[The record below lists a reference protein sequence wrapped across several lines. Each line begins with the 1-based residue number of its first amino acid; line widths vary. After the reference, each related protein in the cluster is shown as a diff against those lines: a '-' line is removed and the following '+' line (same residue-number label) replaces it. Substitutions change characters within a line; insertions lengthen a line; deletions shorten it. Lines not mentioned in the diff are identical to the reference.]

1 MSISSLLFTAR
12 DSLMSQQMAI
22 EITGGNIANVDTPGY
37 SRQRTDFTSVGSI
50 GVKTTTAQIGVAIA
64 RVERIYDR
72 YLESQ
77 IIQQQ
82 QNTGYGDALLRG
94 LQNIEV
100 MLDDTDGGGIN
111 DQLNKFWSAWENLS
125 NAPGGRVERSTL
137 LSAAQNL
144 TSSLV
149 SYRQNLDTI
158 NNDMNRN
165 IADVVG
171 QINSKVGEIRDL
183 NVRIIETVG
192 SSGEKNLLFDK
203 RTEALKGLSE
213 LLNITHFEGADGT
226 LSIYLANGDPLLQG
240 VLAQPL
246 SLALNTSNRTDI
258 TTATTTGETVNGALT
273 RGKLGAYLE
282 LQNRIIPEYT
292 AYIDDFATSLADR
305 INALHAEGFDAYQNT
320 GAAFFEIA
328 DGNNKAGTIRVTAAV
343 AADVNRIAAAGSVSG
358 DGENSRRIAAVQHEL
373 LMNNDT
379 ASLNS
384 FLATV
389 VGQIGSQVAS
399 AQTNSQHQ
407 ALIMNQLDTQ
417 RASVSGVSI
426 DEEMIRLIKYQ
437 MGYNAAGKLVAV
449 VDEMMDTLLG
459 LVKG

>member
-37 SRQRTDFTSVGSI
+37 SRQRTDFTSIGSISVKATSAQVGS
-50 GVKTTTAQIGVAIA
+50 AII
-64 RVERIYDR
+64 RVERVYDR

-82 QNTGYGDALLRG
+82 QNTGYSDALLRG

-125 NAPGGRVERSTL
+125 NAPGGKVERSSL

-149 SYRQNLDTI
+149 SYRQNLDVI

-165 IADVVG
+165 ITDVVA
-171 QINSKVGEIRDL
+171 QINQKVGEIRDL
-183 NVRIIETVG
+183 NARIIETPG
-192 SSGEKNLLFDK
+192 DSGEKNLLYDK
-203 RTEALKGLSE
+203 RTEALKGLSQ
-213 LLNITHFEGADGT
+213 LVNITHFDDADGT
-226 LSIYLANGDPLLQG
+226 LNIYLANGDPLLQG
-240 VLAQPL
+240 VLQQEL
-246 SLALNTSNRTDI
+246 SLALNADNRIDI
-258 TTATTTGETVNGALT
+258 YSTATTGETVNASLT

-282 LQNRIIPEYT
+282 LQNSIVPEYT
-292 AYIDDFATSLADR
+292 DYIDEFANTLADR
-305 INALHAEGFDAYQNT
+305 VNALHAEGFDAYQNT
-320 GAAFFEIA
+320 GGALFTIG
-328 DGNNKAGTIRVTAAV
+328 DMSNIAGTLQVNSAI
-343 AADVNRIAAAGSVSG
+343 AADVNRIAAATSVSG
-358 DGENSRRIAAVQHEL
+358 DGENARRIAAVQHEL

-389 VGQIGSQVAS
+389 VGQIGSEVAS
-399 AQTNSQHQ
+399 AQTNSAHQ
-407 ALIMNQLDTQ
+407 ALIMNQLDNQ

-437 MGYNAAGKLVAV
+437 MGYNAAGKLCSV
-449 VDEMMDTLLG
+449 VDEMMETLMG
-459 LVKG
+459 LVKA

>member
-1 MSISSLLFTAR
+1 MSISSILFTAR

-37 SRQRTDFTSVGSI
+37 SRQRTDFTSIGSI
-50 GVKTTTAQIGVAIA
+50 SVKTTSAQVGAAVI
-64 RVERIYDR
+64 RVERVFDR

-82 QNTGYGDALLRG
+82 QNTGYSDALLRG

-125 NAPGGRVERSTL
+125 NAPAGRVERSSL

-144 TSSLV
+144 ASSLV

-171 QINSKVGEIRDL
+171 QINSKVSEIRDL
-183 NVRIIETVG
+183 NARIIETVG
-192 SSGEKNLLFDK
+192 NSGEKNLLYDK

-213 LLNITHFEGADGT
+213 LVNITHFDNADGT
-226 LSIYLANGDPLLQG
+226 LNIYLANGDPLLQG
-240 VLAQPL
+240 VLAQQL
-246 SLALNTSNRTDI
+246 SYKVNADNRTDVYA
-258 TTATTTGETVNGALT
+258 ATTTGETVNDVLT
-273 RGKLGAYLE
+273 KGKLGAYLE

-292 AYIDDFATSLADR
+292 AYIDDFAQALADR
-305 INALHAEGFDAYQNT
+305 VNELHAEGFDAYQNT
-320 GAAFFEIA
+320 GTAFFEI
-328 DGNNKAGTIRVTAAV
+328 GSGSNMAGTIRVNAAI
-343 AADVNRIAAAGSVSG
+343 AADVNRIAAATSVSG
-358 DGENSRRIAAVQHEL
+358 DGENSRRIAAVQHDL
-373 LMNNDT
+373 LMNNNT
-379 ASLNS
+379 ASLNT
-384 FLATV
+384 FLATI
-389 VGQIGSQVAS
+389 VGQIGSEVSA
-399 AQTNSQHQ
+399 AQTASSHQ
-407 ALIMNQLDTQ
+407 ALIMNQLNTQ
-417 RASVSGVSI
+417 RESVSGVSI

-437 MGYNAAGKLVAV
+437 MGYNAAGKICAV
-449 VDEMMDTLLG
+449 VDEMMDTLMG
-459 LVKG
+459 LVKS